1 MGSLAA
7 HQEVSVEALAGHHTE
22 EVKDWVVDGPRKN
35 SIARQMED
43 QVRAMSPEEL
53 FAFGLGSKQEAG
65 KTLMRRYSS
74 LTLPVPDLGSSSPPL
89 KLSPT
94 GNMRRS
100 FSEASLATA
109 AKPQLPLKLSSTSSG
124 NMRLRSSLSE
134 ASLTTA
140 NSLKSAPTLLPRTF
154 TSRRVHATERVPS
167 RTGQRRSALPVLSQ
181 TLIA

>member
-109 AKPQLPLKLSSTSSG
+109 
-124 NMRLRSSLSE
+124 
-134 ASLTTA
+134 
-140 NSLKSAPTLLPRTF
+140 
-154 TSRRVHATERVPS
+154 
-167 RTGQRRSALPVLSQ
+167 
-181 TLIA
+181 

>member
-1 MGSLAA
+1 MG
-7 HQEVSVEALAGHHTE
+7 TE

-65 KTLMRRYSS
+65 KTLMKRYSS

-89 KLSPT
+89 KLSP
-94 GNMRRS
+94 
-100 FSEASLATA
+100 A
-109 AKPQLPLKLSSTSSG
+109 G

-140 NSLKSAPTLLPRTF
+140 NSLKSAPTLLPRTS